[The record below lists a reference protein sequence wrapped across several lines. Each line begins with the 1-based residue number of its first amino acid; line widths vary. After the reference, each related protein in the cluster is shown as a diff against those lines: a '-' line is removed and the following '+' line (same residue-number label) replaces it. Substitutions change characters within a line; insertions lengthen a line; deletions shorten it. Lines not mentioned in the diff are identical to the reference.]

1 MKDFRDLKVWERG
14 HRLTLEIYKITSGF
28 PREEMY
34 GLTSQMRR
42 SCASIQTN
50 ISEGCGR
57 SRDTE
62 LARFIEIA
70 IGSAS
75 ELEYLLQLSRDL
87 ALIKEADF
95 RLLIAEAV
103 EVKKMLISFFQK
115 LKANCGKLSAL
126 EWGWQYVFPSSRLA
140 VDPRSGKIRRHHISE
155 TTVQSAIAN
164 AIRKAGIVKH
174 ATVHTLR
181 HSFATHLLQSGVN
194 IREIQDLLGH
204 KNVET
209 TMIYMHVLRDMTHA
223 PQSPLDSLYHS

>member
-14 HRLTLEIYKITSGF
+14 HKLTLEIYKITSGF

-42 SCASIQTN
+42 SCASIPTN

-95 RLLIAEAV
+95 KLLITEAV

-115 LKANCGKLSAL
+115 LKANC
-126 EWGWQYVFPSSRLA
+126 
-140 VDPRSGKIRRHHISE
+140 
-155 TTVQSAIAN
+155 
-164 AIRKAGIVKH
+164 
-174 ATVHTLR
+174 
-181 HSFATHLLQSGVN
+181 
-194 IREIQDLLGH
+194 
-204 KNVET
+204 
-209 TMIYMHVLRDMTHA
+209 
-223 PQSPLDSLYHS
+223 